1 MALRAGPV
9 GHRGAPYLRIEEVS
23 VDHSPLDVVEVT
35 VVLQSPLQ
43 QARLLTE
50 LSYVRPVVMSEHLV
64 SQDGIC
70 DLCNSESGKRA
81 AGGQ

>member
-9 GHRGAPYLRIEEVS
+9 GRRGALYLMIEEVS
-23 VDHSPLDVVEVT
+23 VDHSPLDVVKVA
-35 VVLQSPLQ
+35 VVLQSLLQ
-43 QARLLTE
+43 QALLLTE
-50 LSYVRPVVMSEHLV
+50 LSYVRPVVMSEHLA

-70 DLCNSESGKRA
+70 DLCDSESGKRA